1 MKYVREEHAQ
11 HLLSAIE
18 DHYVCKADWK
28 GERFIGITIDW
39 DYENREVHLS
49 MPGYVAE
56 ALECFQHPH
65 PKRGQDQPHKHV
77 APNYGQKVQ
86 YEHVDESELL
96 DKDGKTYIQQ
106 VTGTFLYYARAVDPT
121 MLVTLSAI
129 ASEQSKPT
137 IETMNK
143 CKQFLNYAATHP
155 DAIITYKASDMV
167 LAVSS
172 DASYL
177 IKPKARSRAG
187 GHFYMSNNTQF
198 PPNNGAVLH
207 IAQIIKSV
215 MTSAAEA
222 EMGALYINTREAIP
236 MRITLEEMGHRQPPT
251 PMQTDNTTA
260 LAVITK
266 RGLQDVTGVG
276 YFHVTLTWGITRL
289 QKICTEPHLFP
300 VFAGGSSSIVGN
312 GSIPMISS

>member
-1 MKYVREEHAQ
+1 
-11 HLLSAIE
+11 
-18 DHYVCKADWK
+18 
-28 GERFIGITIDW
+28 
-39 DYENREVHLS
+39 
-49 MPGYVAE
+49 
-56 ALECFQHPH
+56 
-65 PKRGQDQPHKHV
+65 
-77 APNYGQKVQ
+77 
-86 YEHVDESELL
+86 
-96 DKDGKTYIQQ
+96 
-106 VTGTFLYYARAVDPT
+106 

-137 IETMNK
+137 DETMNK
-143 CKQFLNYAATHP
+143 CKQFLNYVATHP
-155 DAIITYKASDMV
+155 NAIITFIQSKSDMV

-172 DASYL
+172 NAHRISSNQKST
-177 IKPKARSRAG
+177 KPSRRTFLHVKRHAVP
-187 GHFYMSNNTQF
+187 TKQ
-198 PPNNGAVLH
+198 NGAILN

-222 EMGALYINTREAIP
+222 EMGALYINAREAIP

-300 VFAGGSSSIVGN
+300 VFAGGKFSAM
-312 GSIPMISS
+312 PFKLKFELPP